1 MKTIKDL
8 IGKEKSKSVLILC
21 TGSTVKEKKK
31 DIDAFIEKEKPI
43 LIGVNNLSGF
53 WIPDYHIWTNN
64 GRFRTFGKNINSK
77 STLLLGSNISLKVI
91 NNTIGARDYVVLER
105 VDREG
110 VPVDYRNGIIY
121 GYHRTVGC
129 VAITVSHLLGAK
141 EINVVGM
148 DGHTLNSYDDVKDG
162 RKAHHFYNEKY
173 TPYSPE
179 IRIKKDEITSGVLQ
193 SLKDYGIDFNII
205 TPTVFKK
212 FYNGDKLYKNK

>member
-1 MKTIKDL
+1 MRTIKDL
-8 IGKEKSKSVLILC
+8 INKEKDKKFLILC

-31 DIDAFIEKEKPI
+31 EIDNFIEREKPI
-43 LIGVNNLSGF
+43 LVGVNNLSGF
-53 WIPDYHIWTNN
+53 WVPDYHIWTNN

-91 NNTIGARDYVVLER
+91 SRIIGDRDYVILER

-110 VPVDYRNGIIY
+110 VPIDYRDGIIY

-129 VAITVSHLLGAK
+129 VAITVSYLLGAK
-141 EINVVGM
+141 EINIIGM
-148 DGHTLNSYDDVKDG
+148 DGHTLNSYEDVRDG
-162 RKAHHFYNEKY
+162 KKAHHFYDENY

-179 IRIKKDEITSGVLQ
+179 IRIKKDNITKGVLQ
-193 SLKDYGIDFNII
+193 NLRNYGINFNII

-212 FYNGDKLYKNK
+212 FYDGNKLSGGK

>member
-1 MKTIKDL
+1 MRTIKDL
-8 IGKEKSKSVLILC
+8 IGKEKGKKFLILC
-21 TGSTVKEKKK
+21 TGATVKERKKE
-31 DIDAFIEKEKPI
+31 IDNFIEKEKPI
-43 LIGVNNLSGF
+43 LVGVNNLSGF

-64 GRFRTFGKNINSK
+64 RRFRTFGKNINPK

-91 NNTIGARDYVVLER
+91 NEVIKTKNYIVLER

-110 VPVDYRNGIIY
+110 VSIDYKNGIIY

-141 EINVVGM
+141 EINIVGM
-148 DGHTLNSYDDVKDG
+148 DGHTLNDYEDIKSGK
-162 RKAHHFYNEKY
+162 KAHHFYDEKY
-173 TPYSPE
+173 TPYSLK
-179 IRIKKDEITSGVLQ
+179 ICNKKDKITSGVLQ

-212 FYNGDKLYKNK
+212 FYDSSRL